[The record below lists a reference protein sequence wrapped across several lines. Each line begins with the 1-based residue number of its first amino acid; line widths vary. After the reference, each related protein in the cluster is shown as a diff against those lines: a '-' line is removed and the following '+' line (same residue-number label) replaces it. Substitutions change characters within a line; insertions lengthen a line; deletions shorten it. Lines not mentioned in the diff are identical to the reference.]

1 MSFSRRDL
9 VRLAA
14 GAGAL
19 AAAPR
24 RASALDYP
32 KRSIRLI
39 VGFPAASGP
48 DIVARLMG
56 HWLSTQIGQEVI
68 VDDRPG
74 AGGNIATEVVAK
86 AAPDGYTL
94 LLTVSAN
101 TINVTLYDKLNFDFA
116 RDLVP
121 VGFIALNP
129 FVIAVNP
136 DFAAK
141 SLPEL
146 IAMAKAKPG
155 VINMATSG
163 VGSGSHVSGELM
175 QMMAGIKFTH
185 VPYRNN
191 YVPDLLAGQVPL
203 AFTPLPQVIEFV
215 KDGRLRA
222 LGVTSAQ
229 RSSMLP
235 DVPAIAE
242 AVPGYDASGWF
253 GVTAPKGTPE
263 EIIAKLNAA
272 ISAGVQ
278 DPEMRKRLIALGD
291 EPRTMTPSEFGKF
304 ITDEIAKWRKVIEFA
319 GIKPQ

>member
-1 MSFSRRDL
+1 VSFSRRDL

-304 ITDEIAKWRKVIEFA
+304 ITDEIAKWRKVINFA

>member
-1 MSFSRRDL
+1 GRRES

-19 AAAPR
+19 AVAPR
-24 RASALDYP
+24 PASARDDP

-56 HWLSTQIGQEVI
+56 HWLWRQIGQEVI

-86 AAPDGYTL
+86 AAPDGYTH

-136 DFAAK
+136 DFAA
-141 SLPEL
+141 
-146 IAMAKAKPG
+146 
-155 VINMATSG
+155 
-163 VGSGSHVSGELM
+163 
-175 QMMAGIKFTH
+175 
-185 VPYRNN
+185 
-191 YVPDLLAGQVPL
+191 
-203 AFTPLPQVIEFV
+203 
-215 KDGRLRA
+215 
-222 LGVTSAQ
+222 
-229 RSSMLP
+229 
-235 DVPAIAE
+235 
-242 AVPGYDASGWF
+242 
-253 GVTAPKGTPE
+253 
-263 EIIAKLNAA
+263 
-272 ISAGVQ
+272 
-278 DPEMRKRLIALGD
+278 
-291 EPRTMTPSEFGKF
+291 
-304 ITDEIAKWRKVIEFA
+304 
-319 GIKPQ
+319 